1 MPLRLLVQ
9 RLEALLQHLVGDVLD
24 DDARGLQDGEE
35 AEVVLGE
42 HVAHVRLGTR
52 VLGDL
57 VRVGVGVG
65 VGVRVGVGVGVGV
78 RVRVRVGVEVGVGV
92 RVRVRV
98 RVKG

>member
-65 VGVRVGVGVGVGV
+65 VGVGV